1 MDRPDH
7 MPFRDW
13 LDLEADGCL
22 AAEQRAA
29 LDQHLAVC
37 ADCRNERAELQQM
50 LALLRSASI
59 TVGPE
64 FRERVMAS
72 LPAAGWEARH
82 PRTWTFPVAVCAL
95 LMAVGAGLLAASS
108 RLGSAY
114 SVAAA
119 VSGMLRAVVMAG
131 AGLITSS
138 WRWIGMFASDKLS
151 SPMSLTAF
159 AVFVLCLNLL
169 LVSLIRRRRG
179 GEPQGLGAPSPPRAD
194 RRRHDPDQRE
204 RGGEPRD
211 GR

>member
-1 MDRPDH
+1 MNTPDH
-7 MPFRDW
+7 SAFHDL
-13 LDLEADGCL
+13 LDLEADGSL
-22 AAEQRAA
+22 TAQQRVD
-29 LDQHLAVC
+29 LDQHLSSC
-37 ADCRNERAELQQM
+37 AECRAEREELQEL
-50 LALLRSASI
+50 LAILRSTRLAVAPDFS
-59 TVGPE
+59 
-64 FRERVMAS
+64 ERVMAA

-114 SVAAA
+114 SVAVA

-138 WRWIGMFASDKLS
+138 WRWIGMFAGEKLS

-169 LVSLIRRRRG
+169 LVSLIRRRRVW
-179 GEPQGLGAPSPPRAD
+179 RAD
-194 RRRHDPDQRE
+194 RSSR
-204 RGGEPRD
+204 
-211 GR
+211 